1 MMKILFL
8 GAAISNHTLRWINSL
23 SQRGHDVL
31 LVCRGDQKAK
41 DENIKILPSVKVH
54 YLRFG
59 GGIGYYLNAFELR
72 KVFKSFKPDIVNA
85 HYATGYGALARHAHT
100 RPLVISFW
108 GSDIFD
114 FPFHSKAN
122 WEMLYRNLKYADS
135 IAATSYAM
143 AEKVKEVYP
152 LLEKE
157 VVITPFGIDVQLFK
171 PMQKEPNQRPIIGIV
186 KYLKPIYDIPLLIK
200 AFSIVKRQSEF
211 NPLLHIYGGGPLQ
224 QDLEKLCEELRIKD
238 DVSFFGTIPNTEI
251 AKAINT
257 MDVFVNCSVT
267 ESFGV
272 ALLEAMAC
280 EVPVIATDTAG
291 YREVV
296 DDGVTGV
303 ILKDREPETMA
314 KEIIT
319 LLSNQGLRNEY
330 GKNGRKRVLE
340 LYDWKIDV
348 DIMENLYK
356 RTVFQYKRG
365 N

>member
-1 MMKILFL
+1 MKILFL
-8 GAAISNHTLRWINSL
+8 GAAVSNHTLRWINSL
-23 SQRGHDVL
+23 SQRGNNVL

-59 GGIGYYLNAFELR
+59 GGLGYYLNTFELR

-114 FPFHSKAN
+114 FPFRSKIN
-122 WEMLYRNLKYADS
+122 KKILFKNLQYTDS

-143 AEKVKEVYP
+143 AEKIKEVYP
-152 LLEKE
+152 SLQKE
-157 VVITPFGIDVQLFK
+157 VVVTPFGINTQLFK
-171 PMQKEPNQRPIIGIV
+171 PMQREPNQRPIIGIV

-200 AFSIVKRQSEF
+200 AFSIVKQQSDF

-291 YREVV
+291 YREVI

-303 ILKDREPETMA
+303 ILQDREPETMA
-314 KEIIT
+314 KELIT
-319 LLSNQGLRNEY
+319 LLSNQELKNEY
-330 GKNGRKRVLE
+330 GKNGRKRVIE
-340 LYDWKIDV
+340 LYDWEKDV

-356 RTVFQYKRG
+356 KTISQYKTG